1 MQFIRSAILVMYP
14 GIRQILFIDIRI
26 WMLGDSD
33 IDIDW
38 RPAYVMFSLPF
49 SPLVFFLI
57 SCRMMNEMV
66 LVMRNIIEH
75 GVVFQITQ

>member
-1 MQFIRSAILVMYP
+1 MYP

-49 SPLVFFLI
+49 SPLVFFSAFLQNDE
-57 SCRMMNEMV
+57 RNGFGNEKH
-66 LVMRNIIEH
+66 N
-75 GVVFQITQ
+75 